1 MDKPSNFTFWLFTLL
16 APLTGVIIT
25 VILLIVVDFITGS
38 YASYVKK
45 TPIKGK
51 RIRNT
56 ISKFFIYNLV
66 IISAYFLEKEIVSE
80 IPFLKIIAGFIAIA
94 EIKSILENYN
104 KIYGINPFKAL
115 INFFAVSGLKETIRQ
130 ISEDTNKKTNET
142 EYKNLKEDHEN
153 RQ

>member
-1 MDKPSNFTFWLFTLL
+1 MDKPTNFTFWLLTLL

-45 TPIKGK
+45 LPIEGK

-56 ISKFFIYNLV
+56 VSKFFIYNLV

-80 IPFLKIIAGFIAIA
+80 IPFLKVIAGFIAIA

-115 INFFAVSGLKETIRQ
+115 INFFRVTGLKETLKE
-130 ISEDTNKKTNET
+130 ISEDTNKK
-142 EYKNLKEDHEN
+142 K
-153 RQ
+153 